1 MHTVKE
7 ELLSQQ
13 RNAGNRGDESSPT
26 LPACIVRGQ
35 SLLPPT
41 GSPALQQLN
50 FSVGAYPLPSLFN
63 CTGTYR

>member
-7 ELLSQQ
+7 ELLSQ
-13 RNAGNRGDESSPT
+13 S
-26 LPACIVRGQ
+26 LPAC
-35 SLLPPT
+35 LLPPT